1 MKRDRE
7 NRGLSEEEQRNGR
20 EGGRGEQK
28 EIKAMND
35 AAAGA
40 SWRV

>member
-1 MKRDRE
+1 VKEGERDK
-7 NRGLSEEEQRNGR
+7 
-20 EGGRGEQK
+20 RGEQK